1 MKTLIFIQHFN
12 NIILRENNM
21 KKIVNEILKI
31 SNRIYKELGSGF
43 PENIYQNALA
53 IELRRAKIEYLKEVN
68 IEIFYRNESIGADR
82 PDFILLPCKGKPFSI
97 KSPIVIEMKITNK
110 LTDDNKQQLKSYFSS
125 FPKNNSPSLKD
136 ITHGILLKFPK
147 VEESVAAKD
156 EPRIVE
162 VELYEYNLKTKKM
175 SAIEL

>member
-1 MKTLIFIQHFN
+1 
-12 NIILRENNM
+12 M

-82 PDFILLPCKGKPFSI
+82 PDFILLPCKAKPFSI
-97 KSPIVIEMKITNK
+97 KSPIAIEMKITNK
-110 LTDDNKQQLKSYFSS
+110 LTDDNKQQLKSYFS
-125 FPKNNSPSLKD
+125 
-136 ITHGILLKFPK
+136 
-147 VEESVAAKD
+147 
-156 EPRIVE
+156 
-162 VELYEYNLKTKKM
+162 
-175 SAIEL
+175 